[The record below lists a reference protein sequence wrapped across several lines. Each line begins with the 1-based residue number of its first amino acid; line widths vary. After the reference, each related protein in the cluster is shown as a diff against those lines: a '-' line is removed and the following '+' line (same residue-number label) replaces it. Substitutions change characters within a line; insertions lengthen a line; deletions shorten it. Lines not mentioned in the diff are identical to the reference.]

1 MTERIIGSSI
11 LILCILVIR
20 RLARGRIRPS
30 ALYCLWL
37 LVVLRL
43 TLPFENIPSMFSVM
57 NPVRDAAI
65 NAPDSLKPLIYNLAT
80 GVTYR
85 TSDPSTSLA
94 VKAAAY
100 DWQLVILILW
110 IAGSLLTAAWMIYTN
125 RRFALRLLAE
135 RRRYAGCPCKL
146 HVYLA
151 DSLPSPCLFSWKGE
165 TAIYL
170 TEEMAAD
177 NRMLRH
183 ILAHELCHYRHLDH
197 VWAVVRN
204 GLLAVYWFHPLLW
217 IAASISRQDA
227 EMACDEAAIRMLGE
241 ENRTDYGR
249 TLISLV
255 SPRPTPLTL
264 TSISTTMASG
274 RHTIRERIRLI
285 AKKPRTLLPAAL
297 LLFLLITAAVGCTFT
312 SASEN
317 PKPSTGESVPESLTE
332 KLLTETSSQAGRP
345 LLLEDVLDLAKR
357 GDSLTFADFEGYDGG
372 EDIGS
377 GLYIRMYPVE
387 YGRYTLAVSGHDL
400 KEKPMYIRL
409 QARDADSYTDIRDAE
424 LSEYI
429 EKYPPDSSESDTD
442 EKLQQQKEEDALNAS
457 RQVTFS
463 EEEVEEARQAVL
475 RYFEEEAPE
484 RELKELWYDNESCIR
499 QRVSYLLYGRGA
511 VNGISADDVI
521 IFLCDFTIPADNVME
536 GEYTDFNLILIRD
549 GKDGQ
554 WRLDDQG
561 Y

>member
-30 ALYCLWL
+30 ALYCLWF
-37 LVVLRL
+37 LVILRL
-43 TLPFENIPSMFSVM
+43 TLPFENIPSVFSVM
-57 NPVRDAAI
+57 NPVRNAAI
-65 NAPDSLKPLIYNLAT
+65 KAPDSLKPLIQNLTA
-80 GVTYR
+80 GIPYR
-85 TSDPSTSLA
+85 TSEPTPSLA

-125 RRFALRLLAE
+125 RRFAQRLLGE
-135 RRRYAGCPCKL
+135 RRRYDGCSCKL

-151 DSLPSPCLFSWKGE
+151 DFLPSPCLFSWKGE

-177 NRMLRH
+177 PRMLRH

-204 GLLAVYWFHPLLW
+204 GLLAFYWFHPLLW
-217 IAASISRQDA
+217 IAASVSRQDA

-241 ENRTDYGR
+241 ENRTDYAR

-285 AKKPRTLLPAAL
+285 ANRPKTLLPAAL
-297 LLFLLITAAVGCTFT
+297 LMFLLVTAAVGCTFT
-312 SASEN
+312 SAYESS
-317 PKPSTGESVPESLTE
+317 KPSAKDSVTEGLTE
-332 KLLTETSSQAGRP
+332 QLQTETSSQAVRP
-345 LLLEDVLDLAKR
+345 LLLEDILELAKR

-377 GLYIRMYPVE
+377 GLYIRVYPVE
-387 YGRYTLAVSGHDL
+387 YGRYTLAVGGGDL

-409 QARDADSYTDIRDAE
+409 QADGADSYTDIRDAE

-429 EKYPPDSSESDTD
+429 EKYPPDGSGSDTD
-442 EKLQQQKEEDALNAS
+442 SELRRKEEEDTLIAS
-457 RQVTFS
+457 QQVTFS
-463 EEEVEEARQAVL
+463 EEEIEDARKAAL

-484 RELKELWYDNESCIR
+484 RELKALWYDNDSCIR

-511 VNGISADDVI
+511 VNGVSADDVI
-521 IFLCDFTIPADNVME
+521 IFLCDFTIPADNIME

-549 GKDGQ
+549 GKDGE